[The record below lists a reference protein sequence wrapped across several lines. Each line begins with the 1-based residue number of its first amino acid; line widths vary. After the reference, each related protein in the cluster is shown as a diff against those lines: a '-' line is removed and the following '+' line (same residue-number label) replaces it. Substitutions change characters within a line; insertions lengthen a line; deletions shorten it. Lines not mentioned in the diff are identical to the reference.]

1 MESKRSTKRS
11 IHNFKAV
18 QVDKQILK
26 SCSNPDCENDNPQ
39 PVTNFARRK
48 SSVDGR
54 RGECRDCLNKRQ
66 RESRYKRLETSNN
79 LQDLVYRALKDI
91 LREELG
97 IVK

>member
-1 MESKRSTKRS
+1 MESKASTKRNF
-11 IHNFKAV
+11 HNFKAV
-18 QVDKQILK
+18 PVDDLK
-26 SCSNPDCENDNPQ
+26 SCSNPDCPNDNPQ

-79 LQDLVYRALKDI
+79 LQDLVYRALKEI
-91 LREELG
+91 LKEELG
-97 IVK
+97 IGK